1 MPDHHHSVL
10 LVDDNEDVRETSADM
25 LEELGYS
32 VIKAANGFE
41 ALDRLQENPDLDVM
55 VTDIR
60 MPGMSGFEL
69 YDLVSARNRRIKILM
84 MSGYFTPQATQC
96 RLLRKPFRTVEL
108 DDAIR
113 DVLAGRPGPA

>member
-1 MPDHHHSVL
+1 
-10 LVDDNEDVRETSADM
+10 M
-25 LEELGYS
+25 LEELGYC

-41 ALDRLQENPDLDVM
+41 ALDRLQENPNLDVM

-69 YDLVSARNRRIKILM
+69 YDLVTAQYNSVKILM

-108 DDAIR
+108 DNAIR
-113 DVLAGRPGPA
+113 ELLAG